1 MNGLCLFFGTDRA
14 SSDSCVM
21 LTVEAFGEMPDTS
34 QGLLERQ
41 MNRLGEV
48 RLLQLRHAK
57 DQLLQKRRRA
67 ASDEV
72 SVVDFSCRT
81 PSASSTAPA
90 PAQVCSP
97 SKTSERSGESLD
109 TRTTATIL
117 AKNRE
122 LQRVSS
128 ALAAKAHEA
137 EIYKQELAMA
147 RQVGQEKR
155 HSAPPKLRQETAK
168 GKTPSKLTRDP
179 VLAQPCRAEEDLSK
193 EAGATLRGAAQVLA
207 HGADETLR
215 THLVDAQFRGSSAA
229 SSPLK
234 RLTEEAAVAR
244 EEASRSC
251 KDELL
256 SWASHLEARAEE
268 FFSTELKTAAAL
280 TKEEARASHEALRQS
295 LALELKEEM
304 VAASD
309 AIQERA
315 QLRVFAARKECR
327 SELRMLRQE
336 QEAAMHVV
344 ADRQNAEMALQMR
357 VQSTEQAMEEAAQQE
372 HAQLQQKKEAGEQ
385 QLATARA
392 KLDEERHQ
400 LQRMR
405 EVSETQLAKT
415 TSQLEDAAS
424 QLSRLEAAQQRT
436 REEMAA
442 HHSAAAAA
450 WNRSLASAQAARAQ
464 AESVLKAASKTWQ
477 SSRSEVS
484 QPQPPSLGPAA
495 SQPEIDVDLLE
506 LDDIAEEV
514 DKFLNHRPADV
525 KSFAQE
531 ELPGTSVQLLSTTT
545 SFESEAGAT
554 DSGGSSSMPLVYAA
568 ALEGIETHGWS
579 AVYPLDD
586 PPAWT
591 ILHWAAME
599 GRLEICRRLLAAGA
613 NPFCE

>member
-57 DQLLQKRRRA
+57 
-67 ASDEV
+67 V

-90 PAQVCSP
+90 PAQADRPLSP
-97 SKTSERSGESLD
+97 RERERDQAAMGGSVQQRSGESLD

-147 RQVGQEKR
+147 RQ
-155 HSAPPKLRQETAK
+155 
-168 GKTPSKLTRDP
+168 
-179 VLAQPCRAEEDLSK
+179 
-193 EAGATLRGAAQVLA
+193 A

-215 THLVDAQFRGSSAA
+215 THLV
-229 SSPLK
+229 
-234 RLTEEAAVAR
+234 
-244 EEASRSC
+244 
-251 KDELL
+251 DELL

-304 VAASD
+304 VAASCGYRHRNMQGCEVYGSD

-315 QLRVFAARKECR
+315 QLRVFAARK
-327 SELRMLRQE
+327 
-336 QEAAMHVV
+336 
-344 ADRQNAEMALQMR
+344 EMALQMR

-372 HAQLQQKKEAGEQ
+372 ILEAGEQ

-392 KLDEERHQ
+392 KLDEENEAFA
-400 LQRMR
+400 QRSFVGEGRR
-405 EVSETQLAKT
+405 EPAFALGS
-415 TSQLEDAAS
+415 
-424 QLSRLEAAQQRT
+424 
-436 REEMAA
+436 
-442 HHSAAAAA
+442 SAA
-450 WNRSLASAQAARAQ
+450 
-464 AESVLKAASKTWQ
+464 
-477 SSRSEVS
+477 
-484 QPQPPSLGPAA
+484 
-495 SQPEIDVDLLE
+495 
-506 LDDIAEEV
+506 
-514 DKFLNHRPADV
+514 
-525 KSFAQE
+525 
-531 ELPGTSVQLLSTTT
+531 
-545 SFESEAGAT
+545 T
-554 DSGGSSSMPLVYAA
+554 DTG
-568 ALEGIETHGWS
+568 
-579 AVYPLDD
+579 
-586 PPAWT
+586 
-591 ILHWAAME
+591 
-599 GRLEICRRLLAAGA
+599 
-613 NPFCE
+613 